1 MFQQSLMSHP
11 KLDFLAQLHLSKF
24 FAFFMYEKTAFVGG
38 VAEQM
43 KSILYDQDI
52 LHGSVVDAVA
62 E

>member
-11 KLDFLAQLHLSKF
+11 KLDFLEQVHLSNF
-24 FAFFMYEKTAFVGG
+24 FVFFMDEKTGLVGG
-38 VAEQM
+38 VAEQTE
-43 KSILYDQDI
+43 SILYDQDI

>member
-1 MFQQSLMSHP
+1 MSHP

-24 FAFFMYEKTAFVGG
+24 FAFFMYKKAALVGG
-38 VAEQM
+38 VAEQI

-52 LHGSVVDAVA
+52 LHGSVIDAVA

>member
-1 MFQQSLMSHP
+1 MLHP
-11 KLDFLAQLHLSKF
+11 KLDFLEQVYLSKF
-24 FAFFMYEKTAFVGG
+24 FAFFMYEKTELVGG
-38 VAEQM
+38 VAEQI